1 MTFPALPSIVRL
13 NGALARLV
21 NATPRL
27 ALSAALALAVPAAA
41 PAAVHAAEP
50 IRILALGDSLTA
62 GYGLAPQDAFTGQ
75 LERALQD
82 RGYDVEVLDAGV
94 SGDTTA
100 GGLARLDWALTDD
113 PDMVLVELGANDAL
127 RGIDPAEARR
137 NLAAILE
144 RLTEAGLPTL
154 LAGMYA
160 PRNYGADYAE
170 AFDAIYPALA
180 EAYGVHLYPFFL
192 EGVATVPGLNQADGI
207 HPNAAGVEVIVENI
221 TPYVIEIIEDAGLA
235 AGSSG

>member
-1 MTFPALPSIVRL
+1 V
-13 NGALARLV
+13 
-21 NATPRL
+21 L
-27 ALSAALALAVPAAA
+27 ALSLPAAA
-41 PAAVHAAEP
+41 DAADP

-62 GYGLAPQDAFTGQ
+62 GYGLAPEDAFTAQ

-100 GGLARLDWALTDD
+100 GGRARLDWALADD

-144 RLTEAGLPTL
+144 RLNAEGLPTL

-170 AFDAIYPALA
+170 AFDAIYPDLA
-180 EAYGVHLYPFFL
+180 EAYDVHLYPFFL
-192 EGVATVPGLNQADGI
+192 EGAATDPDLNQADGI

-221 TPYVIEIIEDAGLA
+221 VPHVVEVIEEAGLA